1 MCPVEQLSD
10 PLVGTMLDGRY
21 RVDTPIAAGGMSTV
35 YRGLDMRLDRPV
47 ALKVMD
53 SRYSGDNH
61 FLTRFSREAKAVARL
76 KDPGLVAVYDQGG
89 GGTGHQ
95 PPFLVMELIE
105 GGTLRELLAERGPM
119 PPHAVAAVL
128 APVLGGLAVAHR
140 AGLVHRD
147 IKPENV
153 LISDDG
159 EVKIADFG
167 LVRAVA
173 EAKITSTSV
182 ILGTAAYLSP
192 EQVSTGDADPRSDVY
207 AVGIL
212 TYELLTG
219 VTPFTGDS
227 ALAVAYQRMDH
238 DVPPPSAA
246 IAGVPTQFDQL
257 VRRATARD
265 AAQRFTDA
273 EAMRAELRDIVD
285 ELGLPAFRVPAPQH
299 SAQHLAATRVH
310 DLAVRDD
317 RPDEATTA
325 LTAAPPAPPPPAA
338 AVPRQHTREITRDQH
353 DWAPIPAD
361 ADFDEDPAE
370 YPFGAGQFAGIEMS
384 EFYWARQ
391 RAKRVLAF
399 WVIAVLTLT
408 GLVAAAAWT
417 LGSNIGTLL

>member
-1 MCPVEQLSD
+1 MSAVEPSTHTD
-10 PLVGTMLDGRY
+10 PLVGTLLDGRY
-21 RVDTPIAAGGMSTV
+21 RVDAAIATGGMSTV
-35 YRGLDMRLDRPV
+35 YRGLDVRLDRPV
-47 ALKVMD
+47 ALKIMD
-53 SRYSGDNH
+53 SRYAGDEH
-61 FLTRFSREAKAVARL
+61 FLTRFQREARAVARL

-89 GGTGHQ
+89 GGAGGQ

-105 GGTLRELLAERGPM
+105 GGTLRELLTERGPM

-192 EQVSTGDADPRSDVY
+192 EQVSTGHADPRSDVY

-219 VTPFTGDS
+219 VTPFIGDS
-227 ALAVAYQRMDH
+227 PLAVAYQRMDQ
-238 DVPPPSAA
+238 DVRPPSTA
-246 IAGVPTQFDQL
+246 ITGVPSQFDEL

-265 AAQRFTDA
+265 AAARYTDA
-273 EAMRAELRDIVD
+273 DDMGAALAAVVAD
-285 ELGLPAFRVPAPQH
+285 LGLPDFRVPAPRN
-299 SAQHLAATRVH
+299 SAQHLAATRFH
-310 DLAVRDD
+310 SRKQ
-317 RPDEATTA
+317 DEAATTDVTA
-325 LTAAPPAPPPPAA
+325 LPAPPQPQTA
-338 AVPRQHTREITRDQH
+338 PRQHTRELTRDQ
-353 DWAPIPAD
+353 DWAPVPAEPGE
-361 ADFDEDPAE
+361 FDENLDVSRH
-370 YPFGAGQFAGIEMS
+370 FAGIEIG

-391 RAKRVLAF
+391 RAKRTLLFWLLAM
-399 WVIAVLTLT
+399 LTLT

-417 LGSNIGTLL
+417 LGSNLTTLIN